1 MVLGCWGRARLR
13 TSGSFA
19 IVEFVAMSKGEHP
32 AIAPTSR
39 TRAASAWRAAWWA
52 AAAANT
58 VPAASNTAAAAA
70 GMAAAMAAAVERAL
84 RERAYG
90 VWSRRGARFLK
101 RANTMPTRNAGRVSE
116 SGYGFDAPM
125 RRQDRATR
133 LKSRRIAETGS
144 WRVISVISQKL
155 ESRKTRRC

>member
-1 MVLGCWGRARLR
+1 MR

-52 AAAANT
+52 AAAANMVPAAAGMAAAAANT
-58 VPAASNTAAAAA
+58 VPAASNTEAAA
-70 GMAAAMAAAVERAL
+70 GMAAGMAAAVERAL

-101 RANTMPTRNAGRVSE
+101 RANTMPTRNAGRVSQ
-116 SGYGFDAPM
+116 SGYGFDAPV
-125 RRQDRATR
+125 RRQDRAM
-133 LKSRRIAETGS
+133 AP
-144 WRVISVISQKL
+144 
-155 ESRKTRRC
+155 